1 MSVLR
6 SRLFSQDS
14 KSCNGIDRNHDSARE
29 VAEPEPASLISAVQE
44 RRLRKL
50 LETIE
55 AEPLLNI
62 FDLAQELNLSPSH
75 LQHLFKQHTGCCL
88 GRLLTE
94 QRLRR
99 AAQLLSDSNLSI
111 KEIAHAVGYEH
122 PSSFIR
128 AFERRFMQ
136 PPRRYRETR

>member
-1 MSVLR
+1 VSVFR
-6 SRLFSQDS
+6 SRLFYQST
-14 KSCNGIDRNHDSARE
+14 KSSNGIASNHDSARE
-29 VAEPEPASLISAVQE
+29 MAEPEPASLITAVQE
-44 RRLRKL
+44 RRLRKI

-55 AEPLLNI
+55 AEPLRNI
-62 FDLAQELNLSPSH
+62 FDLAQELNLSTSH

-94 QRLRR
+94 HRLRR
-99 AAQLLSDSNLSI
+99 AAQLLSDSNMSV

-122 PSSFIR
+122 TSSFIR